1 MLQSLAGLDFFFP
14 LLDCLMDYFFLI
26 SRNVRSLD
34 ILIEFVLFFTFDGNF
49 LLLVLIED
57 MVLLL
62 AVIFDL

>member
-1 MLQSLAGLDFFFP
+1 
-14 LLDCLMDYFFLI
+14 MDYFFLI

-62 AVIFDL
+62 AVVFDL